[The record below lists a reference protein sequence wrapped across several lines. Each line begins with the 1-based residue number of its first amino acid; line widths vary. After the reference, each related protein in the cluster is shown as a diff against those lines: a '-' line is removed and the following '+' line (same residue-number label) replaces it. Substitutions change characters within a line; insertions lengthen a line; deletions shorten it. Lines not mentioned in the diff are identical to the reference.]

1 MSQIPVN
8 PSPDV
13 LRLIH
18 EGYEVEIRGAH
29 LLISHVPYV
38 NSARA
43 VRYGTLVSILEL
55 NGNVIATKPQ
65 DHKVFFA
72 GEHPCHRDGSLMRE
86 IQHASSN
93 STLADGIVVNHS
105 FSNKP
110 SGGYADYH
118 EKMSRY
124 VEVISA
130 PARAIDP
137 TATAKTFRVVEAKPC
152 QSVFNYLDT
161 NSSRADIEG
170 ISAKLKGYKFGIVG
184 LGGTGSYVLDLVA
197 KTPVGE
203 VHLFDGDVFAQH
215 NAFRAPGAP
224 WVEQLELPPMKVSYF
239 ADIYS
244 KMRRGIIPHPEFL
257 DVSNVAM
264 LNGLSFVFLCLDK
277 GRVKQEIMTFLEA
290 VGASFVDVGMGVYIG
305 DNNLLGTVRVTASSP
320 ANRALFRKH
329 VSFTDGEDEAYA
341 SNIQIADLNML
352 NAALA
357 VLRWKKFAGF
367 YQDLEN
373 EHHTTYSTNVNQFLS
388 EKADA

>member
-1 MSQIPVN
+1 MSQTLVN

-13 LRLIH
+13 VRLIH

-38 NSARA
+38 NSAGA
-43 VRYGTLVSILEL
+43 VCYGTLVSTLTL
-55 NGNVIATKPQ
+55 NGNVITKP
-65 DHKVFFA
+65 DTHVVHFS
-72 GEHPCHRDGSLMRE
+72 GEHPCHRDGSIMRE

-110 SGGYADYH
+110 TSGYANYY

-137 TATAKTFRVVEAKPC
+137 TATAKTFRVIESKPDDG
-152 QSVFNYLDT
+152 VFNYLDT
-161 NSSRADIEG
+161 NSSRAEIGG
-170 ISAKLKGYKFGIVG
+170 ISDKLEGYKVGIVG

-197 KTPVGE
+197 KSPVEE

-224 WVEQLELPPMKVSYF
+224 SVEQLKEPPLKVSYF
-239 ADIYS
+239 AEIYS

-257 DVSNVAM
+257 SASNVALLSG
-264 LNGLSFVFLCLDK
+264 LNFVFICLDK
-277 GRVKQEIMTFLEA
+277 GRVKQEIATFLEA
-290 VGASFVDVGMGVYIG
+290 VGASFVDVGMGVHIG
-305 DNNLLGTVRVTASSP
+305 ENNLLATVRVTASSP
-320 ANRALFRKH
+320 STRGLFRKH
-329 VSFTDGEDEAYA
+329 VSFTDAEDNVYA
-341 SNIQIADLNML
+341 TNIQIADLNML

-357 VLRWKKFAGF
+357 VLRWKKLAGF

-373 EHHTTYSTNVNQFLS
+373 EHHITYSTNVNQFLS

>member
-1 MSQIPVN
+1 MSQTPVN
-8 PSPDV
+8 PSPDIV
-13 LRLIH
+13 RLIN

-29 LLISHVPYV
+29 LVISHVPYV
-38 NSARA
+38 NAARE
-43 VRYGTLVSILEL
+43 VRYGTLVSTLTL
-55 NGNVIATKPQ
+55 NGNVITQP
-65 DHKVFFA
+65 DTHVVHFS
-72 GEHPCHRDGSLMRE
+72 GEHPCHRDGSIMRE

-93 STLADGIVVNHS
+93 STLAEGIVVNHS

-110 SGGYADYH
+110 ASGYADYY
-118 EKMSRY
+118 EKMGRY
-124 VEVISA
+124 VEVIFA

-137 TATAKTFRVVEAKPC
+137 NAKAKTFRVIESKPDEG
-152 QSVFNYLDT
+152 VFNYLDT
-161 NSSRADIEG
+161 NSSRAEIEG
-170 ISAKLKGYKFGIVG
+170 IAAKFKGHKVGIVG

-197 KTPVGE
+197 KSPVDE

-224 WVEQLELPPMKVSYF
+224 SVEQLKEPPLKVSYF
-239 ADIYS
+239 AEIYS

-257 DVSNVAM
+257 NASNVALLSG
-264 LNGLSFVFLCLDK
+264 LNFVFICLDK
-277 GRVKQEIMTFLEA
+277 GRVKQEIATFLET
-290 VGASFVDVGMGVYIG
+290 VGASFVDVGMGVHIG
-305 DNNLLGTVRVTASSP
+305 ENNLLGTVRVTTSIP
-320 ANRALFRKH
+320 ANRGLFRKH

-357 VLRWKKFAGF
+357 VLRWKKLAGF

-373 EHHTTYSTNVNQFLS
+373 ELHTTYSTNVNQFLS

>member
-1 MSQIPVN
+1 MPVN
-8 PSPDV
+8 PRPDV

-18 EGYEVEIRGAH
+18 EGYEVEIRGAY
-29 LLISHVPYV
+29 LVVSHVPYV
-38 NSARA
+38 NSTCA
-43 VRYGTLVSILEL
+43 VRYGTLVSTLTL
-55 NGNVIATKPQ
+55 NGDVITKPDTHVVQ
-65 DHKVFFA
+65 FA
-72 GEHPCHRDGSLMRE
+72 GEHPCHRDGSIMRE
-86 IQHASSN
+86 IQHASADSAM
-93 STLADGIVVNHS
+93 ADGIVVNHS

-110 SGGYADYH
+110 ANGYANYY

-170 ISAKLKGYKFGIVG
+170 ISAKLKGCKVGIVG

-197 KTPVGE
+197 KTPVEE

-224 WVEQLELPPMKVSYF
+224 SVEQLKEPPPKVSYF
-239 ADIYS
+239 TEIYS
-244 KMRRGIIPHPEFL
+244 KMRKGIIPHAEFL
-257 DVSNVAM
+257 DASNVSM
-264 LNGLSFVFLCLDK
+264 LSGLSFVFLCLDN
-277 GRVKQEIMTFLEA
+277 GRVKQEIMAFLEA
-290 VGASFVDVGMGVYIG
+290 VGASFVDVGMGVHIG
-305 DNNLLGTVRVTASSP
+305 DNNLLGIIRVTASSP
-320 ANRALFRKH
+320 ANRSLFRKH
-329 VSFTDGEDEAYA
+329 VSFTDGEDAAYA

-352 NAALA
+352 NAAFA

-388 EKADA
+388 EKAGS

>member
-8 PSPDV
+8 PSPDI

-38 NSARA
+38 NPARA
-43 VRYGTLVSILEL
+43 VCFGTLVSTLAL
-55 NGNVIATKPQ
+55 NGNVITKP
-65 DHKVFFA
+65 DTHVVHFA
-72 GEHPCHRDGSLMRE
+72 GEHPCHRDGRLMSE
-86 IQHASSN
+86 IQHASGN
-93 STLADGIVVNHS
+93 TTLAEGIVVNHS

-110 SGGYADYH
+110 RDGYADYY
-118 EKMSRY
+118 EKMTRY

-137 TATAKTFRVVEAKPC
+137 SAKAQTHRVIESKPDE
-152 QSVFNYLDT
+152 SVFNYHDT
-161 NSSRADIEG
+161 NSSRAEIGG
-170 ISAKLKGYKFGIVG
+170 ITAKLKGYKIGIVG

-197 KTPVGE
+197 KTPVE
-203 VHLFDGDVFAQH
+203 EIHLFDGDAFEQH

-224 WVEQLELPPMKVSYF
+224 SLEQLRQSPPKVDYF
-239 ADIYS
+239 AEIYS
-244 KMRRGIIPHPEFL
+244 RMRRGIIPHPEFL
-257 DVSNVAM
+257 NASNVALLRG
-264 LNGLSFVFLCLDK
+264 LNFVFVCLDK
-277 GRVKQEIMTFLEA
+277 GRVKQEIATFLEA
-290 VGASFVDVGMGVYIG
+290 VGASFVDVGMGVHIG
-305 DNNLLGTVRVTASSP
+305 ENNLLGTVRVTASSP
-320 ANRALFRKH
+320 SNRELFRKH
-329 VSFTDGEDEAYA
+329 VSCTDAADNVYA
-341 SNIQIADLNML
+341 TNIQIADLNML

-373 EHHTTYSTNVNQFLS
+373 EHHTTYSTNVNQFLC

>member
-1 MSQIPVN
+1 MSQTPVN
-8 PSPDV
+8 PNPDV
-13 LRLIH
+13 VRLIH

-29 LLISHVPYV
+29 LLVSHVPYV

-43 VRYGTLVSILEL
+43 VCYGTLVSTLTL
-55 NGNVIATKPQ
+55 NGDVITKP
-65 DHKVFFA
+65 DTHVVHFA
-72 GEHPCHRDGSLMRE
+72 GEHPCHRDGSIMRE
-86 IQHASSN
+86 IQHASST

-110 SGGYADYH
+110 SSGYAGYY

-124 VEVISA
+124 IEIISA
-130 PARAIDP
+130 PARAIDS
-137 TATAKTFRVVEAKPC
+137 TATAKTFRVVETMPC

-161 NSSRADIEG
+161 NSSRAAIEG
-170 ISAKLKGYKFGIVG
+170 ISARLKGYKVGIIG

-197 KTPVGE
+197 KTPVDQ

-224 WVEQLELPPMKVSYF
+224 SVEQLRQPPMKVSYF
-239 ADIYS
+239 AEIYS
-244 KMRRGIIPHPEFL
+244 RMRRGIIPHTEYL
-257 DVSNVAM
+257 NATNLSV

-290 VGASFVDVGMGVYIG
+290 IGASFLDVGMGVHIG
-305 DNNLLGTVRVTASSP
+305 ENNLLGTVRVTASSP
-320 ANRALFRKH
+320 GNRALFRKH
-329 VSFTDGEDEAYA
+329 VSFTDGEDQAYA

-352 NAALA
+352 NAALG

-367 YQDLEN
+367 YQDFEN

-388 EKADA
+388 EKPDA